1 MTMSAGWPSVKLVA
15 LFHPSTRLLLVSTT
29 YRWFGVLFRST
40 AIWLGP
46 LRLDAL
52 VLFSPLWVRS
62 ISPSTLSAIL
72 SPLIIVIEAM
82 TKTATTAMSVLMV
95 NRSLKIVRG
104 DFGAV
109 GCLSI

>member
-1 MTMSAGWPSVKLVA
+1 MTMSAGWPSVKLA
-15 LFHPSTRLLLVSTT
+15 ASLHPSTRLLFVSTT
-29 YRWFGVLFRST
+29 YRCPLGST

-52 VLFSPLWVRS
+52 VLFSPLWVKS

-72 SPLIIVIEAM
+72 SPLIIGIEAM
-82 TKTATTAMSVLMV
+82 TNTATMAMSVLTV
-95 NRSLKIVRG
+95 SRSLEMVRG